1 MEEKEFN
8 EKVTE
13 EKAEELV
20 EVPAPTEDAVLEE
33 KAPAPE
39 EPAPK
44 KKRKLKKWQ
53 IALICVAAF
62 ILLVGIGVGTFL
74 IVGAINARPR
84 DSKNVDFNNSAP
96 DFAVSYTEAELDV
109 IALGMKEDATD
120 ADVKAA
126 IALIYNKANY
136 NKIHNV
142 DSCVAV
148 LRGEGT
154 AAVKVFGIKASGT
167 MIVRGIKAQAG
178 DEFYYQ
184 KAAPIMQCSSKSIQP
199 TLEDMLNQQER
210 VYTNGTT
217 DFRATGTLK
226 GPEAK
231 ILTEEDEIETE
242 TIPFVK
248 VDIPDTINSYDK
260 ETFYYK
266 GYYLQ
271 DPREITNFNITADAI
286 VLEDLREGEKYIEL
300 VELEDGAKY
309 YLCRFSIDVTND
321 TCVEIARR
329 YLRDSASSTN
339 LEYGYFKVKLE
350 VWENGYLKQM
360 HDDEEWHGTLKKGS
374 ITCDTSS
381 TSWYE
386 TIAYYDYDAKILT
399 EADAAEYK
407 GDDEGATWVKRLVA
421 HYKKEVDSI
430 G

>member
-1 MEEKEFN
+1 MEEKELN

-20 EVPAPTEDAVLEE
+20 EAPAPTEDAVLEE

-39 EPAPK
+39 APAPK
-44 KKRKLKKWQ
+44 KKKLKKWQ

-62 ILLVGIGVGTFL
+62 VVLVGIGVGIFL

-84 DSKNVDFNNSAP
+84 DSKNVDFKNSAP
-96 DFAVSYTEAELDV
+96 AFEVSYTEAELDV
-109 IALGMKEDATD
+109 IALGMKEDATE

-154 AAVKVFGIKASGT
+154 AAVKIWGMSASGT
-167 MIVRGIKAQAG
+167 MIVRGIKAQSG

-184 KAAPIMQCSSKSIQP
+184 KAAPIMQCSSKTLQP

-210 VYTNGTT
+210 VYTNGTN

-231 ILTEEDEIETE
+231 ILTEEEEIETE

-248 VDIPDTINSYDK
+248 VEIPDTINSYDK

-286 VLEDLREGEKYIEL
+286 VLKPLAEGEKYIEL

-309 YLCRFSIDVTND
+309 YLCRFSIDVTNES
-321 TCVEIARR
+321 CVETARR
-329 YLRDSASSTN
+329 YLRDSAGSEN
-339 LEYGYFKVKLE
+339 LEYGYFNVKLE

-360 HDDEEWHGTLKKGS
+360 HDDEEWHGTLKKGP

-407 GDDEGATWVKRLVA
+407 GDDEGATWVKRLIA

>member
-1 MEEKEFN
+1 MEEKELN

-39 EPAPK
+39 APAPK
-44 KKRKLKKWQ
+44 KKKLKKWQ
-53 IALICVAAF
+53 IVLICVAAF
-62 ILLVGIGVGTFL
+62 VVLVGIGVGIFL

-84 DSKNVDFNNSAP
+84 DSMNVDFNNSAP

-109 IALGMKEDATD
+109 IALGMKEDATE

-154 AAVKVFGIKASGT
+154 AAVKIWGMSASGT
-167 MIVRGIKAQAG
+167 MIVRGIKAQSG

-184 KAAPIMQCSSKSIQP
+184 KAAPIMQCSSKTLQP

-210 VYTNGTT
+210 VYTNGTN

-231 ILTEEDEIETE
+231 ILTDEEEIETE

-248 VDIPDTINSYDK
+248 VEIPDTINSYDK
-260 ETFYYK
+260 DTFYYK

-286 VLEDLREGEKYIEL
+286 VLKPLAEGEQYIEL

-309 YLCRFSIDVTND
+309 YLCRFSIDVTNE
-321 TCVEIARR
+321 TCVETARR
-329 YLRDSASSTN
+329 YLRDSAGSEN
-339 LEYGYFKVKLE
+339 LEYGYFNVKLE

-360 HDDEEWHGTLKKGS
+360 HDDEEWHGTLKKGP

-407 GDDEGATWVKRLVA
+407 GDDEGATWVKRLIA

>member
-1 MEEKEFN
+1 MEEKELN
-8 EKVTE
+8 EKVTK

-20 EVPAPTEDAVLEE
+20 EVPAP
-33 KAPAPE
+33 APAPE

-84 DSKNVDFNNSAP
+84 DSKDVDFKNAAP
-96 DFAVSYTEAELDV
+96 DFAVSYSEAELDV
-109 IALGMKEDATD
+109 IALGMKEDATE

-154 AAVKVFGIKASGT
+154 AAVKVSGFNPKGT
-167 MIVRGIKAQAG
+167 MIVRGIKAQSG

-184 KAAPIMQCSSKSIQP
+184 KAAPIMQCSSKALQP
-199 TLEDMLNQQER
+199 TLEDLLNQQER

-226 GPEAK
+226 GEEAK
-231 ILTEEDEIETE
+231 ILTDEAEIETE

-248 VDIPDTINSYDK
+248 VEIPDTINSYDK
-260 ETFYYK
+260 ETFFYK
-266 GYYLQ
+266 GYYVQ

-286 VLEDLREGEKYIEL
+286 VLEDLQEGEKYIEL
-300 VELEDGAKY
+300 VEMEDGAKY
-309 YLCRFSIDVTND
+309 YLCRFSLDVENE
-321 TCVEIARR
+321 TCVETARR

-360 HDDEEWHGTLKKGS
+360 HDDEEWHGTLKKGPV
-374 ITCDTSS
+374 TCDTSS

-386 TIAYYDYDAKILT
+386 TIIYYDYDAKILT

-407 GDDEGATWVKRLVA
+407 GDDEGATWVKRLIA